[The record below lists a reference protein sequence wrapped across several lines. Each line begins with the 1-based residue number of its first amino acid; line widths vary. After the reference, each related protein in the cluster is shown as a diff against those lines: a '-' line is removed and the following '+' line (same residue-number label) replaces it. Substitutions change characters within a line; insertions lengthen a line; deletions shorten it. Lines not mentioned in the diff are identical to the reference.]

1 LKQLD
6 LRPVLGKIAAPTLV
20 IVGGA
25 EGPPLQAA
33 AQALVAGIAGAR
45 LAVIDGAGHL
55 SAADHPAE
63 FAALVEGFLAPT

>member
-1 LKQLD
+1 MLAQ
-6 LRPVLGKIAAPTLV
+6 ITAPTLV

-33 AQALVAGIAGAR
+33 AQALVAGIPGAR

-55 SAADHPAE
+55 SSVERPAE
-63 FAALVEGFLAPT
+63 FTAVVRAFLA